1 METLR
6 DLAAGFD
13 DAATALT
20 AAGRRLAHL
29 EPPASS
35 FGAGGPGRLGELG
48 RALHRQWLD
57 AFGARGREASVASD
71 RLADVA
77 GALRAT
83 AVDYSDVD
91 DAARDRAGE
100 V

>member
-1 METLR
+1 MDSLR
-6 DLAAGFD
+6 ELATRFD
-13 DAATALT
+13 EAATALT

-35 FGAGGPGRLGELG
+35 FGAGGPGRLGEVG
-48 RALHRQWLD
+48 CALHRQWLA
-57 AFGARGREASVASD
+57 AFGARGREAAAASA

-77 GALRAT
+77 SALRAI
-83 AVDYSDVD
+83 AADYSDVD
-91 DAARDRAGE
+91 DAARSRAGE

>member
-1 METLR
+1 MDALR

-13 DAATALT
+13 EAATALT

-35 FGAGGPGRLGELG
+35 FGAGGPGRLGEVG

-57 AFGARGREASVASD
+57 AFGARGREAAVASAQ
-71 RLADVA
+71 LAGVA
-77 GALRAT
+77 SALRAT
-83 AVDYSDVD
+83 AADYSDVD
-91 DAARDRAGE
+91 RSAHDRTRE
-100 V
+100 L

>member
-1 METLR
+1 MDTLR
-6 DLAAGFD
+6 DLATRFD
-13 DAATALT
+13 EAATALT
-20 AAGRRLAHL
+20 AAGRRLTHL

-35 FGAGGPGRLGELG
+35 FGAGAPGRLGEVG

-57 AFGARGREASVASD
+57 GFGARGREAAAASA

-83 AVDYSDVD
+83 AADYSDVD
-91 DAARDRAGE
+91 DTARGRVGE

>member
-1 METLR
+1 MDSLR
-6 DLAAGFD
+6 ELAAGFD
-13 DAATALT
+13 EAATALT

-35 FGAGGPGRLGELG
+35 FGAGGPGRLGEVG

-57 AFGARGREASVASD
+57 AFGARGREAAVAST
-71 RLADVA
+71 RLADA
-77 GALRAT
+77 ASALRAI
-83 AVDYSDVD
+83 AADYSDVD
-91 DAARDRAGE
+91 ETARTRAGE

>member
-13 DAATALT
+13 EAATALT

-57 AFGARGREASVASD
+57 AFGARRREAAAASD

-83 AVDYSDVD
+83 AADYSDVD
-91 DAARDRAGE
+91 DAARSRTGE

>member
-1 METLR
+1 MDTLR

-48 RALHRQWLD
+48 RALHHQWLD
-57 AFGARGREASVASD
+57 AFGARGREAAAASA

-77 GALRAT
+77 CALRAT
-83 AVDYSDVD
+83 ATDYSDVD
-91 DAARDRAGE
+91 DAARRRAGE

>member
-1 METLR
+1 MDTLR

-13 DAATALT
+13 EASDALT

-35 FGAGGPGRLGELG
+35 FGAGGPGRLGEMG

-57 AFGARGREASVASD
+57 AFGARGREAAVASA

-77 GALRAT
+77 GALHAT
-83 AVDYSDVD
+83 AADYSGVD
-91 DAARDRAGE
+91 DTARRRVGE
-100 V
+100 A

>member
-1 METLR
+1 MEPLR

-13 DAATALT
+13 ESATAIT

-35 FGAGGPGRLGELG
+35 FGAGGPGRLGEVG

-57 AFGARGREASVASD
+57 AFGARGREAAAASA

-83 AVDYSDVD
+83 AAGYSDVD
-91 DAARDRAGE
+91 DAARSRAGE
-100 V
+100 L

>member
-1 METLR
+1 MESLR

-13 DAATALT
+13 EAATALT
-20 AAGRRLAHL
+20 AAGRRLTHL

-35 FGAGGPGRLGELG
+35 FGAGGPGRLGEVG

-57 AFGARGREASVASD
+57 AFGARGREAAVASAQ
-71 RLADVA
+71 LADVA

-83 AVDYSDVD
+83 AADYSDVD
-91 DAARDRAGE
+91 QAARSRAGE

>member
-1 METLR
+1 VDTLR

-13 DAATALT
+13 EAATALT

-35 FGAGGPGRLGELG
+35 FGAGGPGHLGEVG
-48 RALHRQWLD
+48 RALHRQWLA
-57 AFGARGREASVASD
+57 AFGARGREAAVASA
-71 RLADVA
+71 RLTDVA

-83 AVDYSDVD
+83 AADYSDVD
-91 DAARDRAGE
+91 DTARRRAGE
-100 V
+100 A

>member
-1 METLR
+1 MDSLR

-13 DAATALT
+13 EAATALT
-20 AAGRRLAHL
+20 DAGRRLSHL
-29 EPPASS
+29 EPPPSS
-35 FGAGGPGRLGELG
+35 FGAGGPGRLGEVG

-57 AFGARGREASVASD
+57 AFGARGREAAAASA

-83 AVDYSDVD
+83 AADYSDVD
-91 DAARDRAGE
+91 KTARGWPGE

>member
-13 DAATALT
+13 EAATALT
-20 AAGRRLAHL
+20 AAGRRLSHL

-48 RALHRQWLD
+48 RALHHQWLD
-57 AFGARGREASVASD
+57 AFGARGREAAAASD

-83 AVDYSDVD
+83 AIDYSDVD
-91 DAARDRAGE
+91 ETARGRTGE

>member
-1 METLR
+1 MQTLR

-57 AFGARGREASVASD
+57 AFDARAREAALASD
-71 RLADVA
+71 RLAEVA
-77 GALRAT
+77 GALRVT
-83 AVDYSDVD
+83 AADYSDVD
-91 DAARDRAGE
+91 DAARGRAGE

>member
-13 DAATALT
+13 EAATALT
-20 AAGRRLAHL
+20 AAGRRLTHL

-35 FGAGGPGRLGELG
+35 FGAGGPGRLGEVG

-57 AFGARGREASVASD
+57 AFDARGREAAVASD

-91 DAARDRAGE
+91 DAARGRARE